1 MFHGK
6 KQKKGGWSN
15 WVSHHCAI
23 LCHKLP
29 GATCQVLAEASID
42 FSRCS
47 VVAPETRSSESGRV
61 CGSGICWGSEGGF
74 LEKMM
79 CFCCRKL
86 QLLKKNPKILPLSYC
101 GLVLRYLCA
110 FRRND
115 CCLFFDWKQGQTKPI
130 HLGYLADW
138 KVWLMAPFGILL
150 MWDADVPVQTCHS
163 LAVWVSLEF
172 WGNQSL
178 NLPSSN
184 QTRQWEI
191 PEWNE
196 GF

>member
-1 MFHGK
+1 VFHGK

-47 VVAPETRSSESGRV
+47 VVAPETRSSESGE
-61 CGSGICWGSEGGF
+61 SEGGF
-74 LEKMM
+74 WGR
-79 CFCCRKL
+79 FPRKNDVFLL
-86 QLLKKNPKILPLSYC
+86 QETSTFEKNPKILPLSYC

-138 KVWLMAPFGILL
+138 KVWLMAPFGILH
-150 MWDADVPVQTCHS
+150 MWDADVPVQTVIHWPCGS
-163 LAVWVSLEF
+163 V
-172 WGNQSL
+172 
-178 NLPSSN
+178 
-184 QTRQWEI
+184 
-191 PEWNE
+191 
-196 GF
+196 